1 MATTVKAGTAPHVD
15 VGSDRRRGSFALG
28 AALAVAGIGLS
39 GAALVAQVVRGA
51 GQGLILLAA
60 TALVWAAA
68 GTIRTFRFRGESLG
82 AILGGGAAVA
92 GIGLLN
98 GDLGPAAAGLL
109 PAVGAHLLL
118 SMPDGRLATT
128 TRRVVAGLA
137 YVGAGAAA
145 LAMAGGSVNTP
156 LVAGE
161 VAVALL
167 VGAPGFADRF
177 GRVTPNEQR
186 HMKWFA
192 LGTLTAAW
200 GAVAVGI
207 LWALVDWPPSAGL
220 WAVGW
225 TVAVPVALLL
235 EAAPGIAVS
244 IDALFA
250 HAVSLAGLSAIVA
263 GIYVAVVVG
272 LGRVP
277 RHDERTLLVLSMVA
291 AAVAA
296 LLYVPAR
303 GRLRRLASRL
313 AYGGRPTSE
322 DVLRSF
328 GTRMSRSVPLDELLL
343 QMVESVR
350 SAFALRAAEMW
361 TAMGGKLE
369 LSASDPEGR
378 RRPIALGQTE
388 ETTVSRAGLCG
399 PAWARLWLP
408 GVLEGREDAVL
419 RLAPVTHSGEL
430 LGLLVAERAPEG
442 QPFDDEEDRVLAE
455 LSRQVG
461 LAMHNVRLD
470 SALQSSLD
478 EVRRQ
483 AGELQ
488 ASRGRIVAVA
498 NQERRRIER
507 NLHDGAQQHLVA
519 IAVKLR
525 LARQL
530 SERDPAKSSELMEE
544 LGGDIEEAVQQLRT
558 LAHGIYPPLLADRG
572 LAPALESAARR
583 AALPVEVRSEDVG
596 RHSAEVEATVY
607 FCCLEAMQ
615 NAGKY
620 AGEGASV
627 VVRVW
632 EEAGALLFE
641 ASDDGAGFDVTAR
654 RDGVGFTNMND
665 RLGAVGGTLR
675 VESTPG
681 RGTRVRGTIPLAS

>member
-1 MATTVKAGTAPHVD
+1 MATTTKARARSHPGSAPEH
-15 VGSDRRRGSFALG
+15 RRGASLLG
-28 AALAVAGIGLS
+28 AVLSAAGIALS
-39 GAALVAQVVRGA
+39 AAAVVWQAGHAGDAELVLVAAV
-51 GQGLILLAA
+51 
-60 TALVWAAA
+60 ALVWAVA
-68 GTIRTFRFRGESLG
+68 GAIRTVRFRGEPLGGILG
-82 AILGGGAAVA
+82 AGAAVA
-92 GIGLLN
+92 GAGLLLD
-98 GDLGPAAAGLL
+98 DLGPSAAALL
-109 PAVGAHLLL
+109 PVVGAHLLL
-118 SMPDGRLATT
+118 AMPDGRLGTGG
-128 TRRVVAGLA
+128 RRAVAAVA
-137 YVGAGAAA
+137 YVA
-145 LAMAGGSVNTP
+145 AGG
-156 LVAGE
+156 
-161 VAVALL
+161 VAVATYGGALNAAL
-167 VGAPGFADRF
+167 VTGEVVLAVVVGGLGFAERF
-177 GRVTPNEQR
+177 GRVGAQEQR
-186 HMKWFA
+186 HMKWLA
-192 LGTLTAAW
+192 LGALTAAW
-200 GAVAVGI
+200 GALAVGI
-207 LWALVDWPPSAGL
+207 LWALVDWPPSPGL

-225 TVAVPVALLL
+225 TVAIPLALMVDAWARVSPV
-235 EAAPGIAVS
+235 
-244 IDALFA
+244 IDAVFA
-250 HAVSLAGLSAIVA
+250 HAVSLAGLSVIVA
-263 GIYVAVVVG
+263 GVYVVVVIG

-277 RHDERTLLVLSMVA
+277 RHDERTLLVLSMLA
-291 AAVAA
+291 AGLAA
-296 LLYVPAR
+296 LLYIPAR
-303 GRLRRLASRL
+303 TRLRALASRL

-328 GTRMSRSVPLDELLL
+328 GARMSRSVPLDELML

-350 SAFALRAAEMW
+350 SAFALRSAEMW
-361 TAMGGKLE
+361 TAVGGRLE
-369 LSASDPEGR
+369 LSASDPEAP
-378 RRPIALGQTE
+378 RRPITLGQTE
-388 ETTVSRAGLCG
+388 EATVSRAGLSG

-442 QPFDDEEDRVLAE
+442 QPFDPEEDRVLAE

-530 SERDPAKSSELMEE
+530 GERDPAKASELMEE
-544 LGGDIEEAVQQLRT
+544 LGGDIEEAVHQLRT

-572 LAPALESAARR
+572 LGPALDSAARR

-641 ASDDGAGFDVTAR
+641 ASDDGVGFDVTAR